1 MIILNF
7 ILQAIKIILLLGIL
21 VIIHELG
28 HFAVAK
34 FFKMPVNEFSIGFG
48 KKLWSKKF
56 GDTNYSIRLF
66 PLGGFVDLGDD
77 DREGKFENAPLY
89 QKNLVLVAGSFVNFT
104 FALIVAFIVLA
115 CQGNFVT
122 NVVDY
127 VKEDTVASQY
137 ILPGDEIYSIN
148 DKKISSKNQIDT
160 IMYNNRGENI
170 ELEVVR
176 DGQIY
181 SFDITPYK
189 EEYLSTG
196 FSVDENNSITMLQ
209 SGESNNLKLGDVIVK
224 VGDVDIS
231 NTDMLVTELKKY
243 VDEAITIEVL
253 REGTLQT
260 AVINVSKVDKY
271 LIGLGFL
278 PAENT
283 ITSTI
288 YYAGIG
294 TVDFL
299 YETLKGLG
307 QLITG
312 KAQNAELMG
321 IVGVSDMIT
330 KTSSAL
336 EYLAIMASVSLSL
349 AIVNMLP
356 LPLLDGGKIVIY
368 TVEKYRKKQ
377 FTENFIN
384 IASTLTFALLIGLT
398 IYVTVKDIIRIV

>member
-1 MIILNF
+1 MKNER
-7 ILQAIKIILLLGIL
+7 LLSDMSLL
-21 VIIHELG
+21 
-28 HFAVAK
+28 
-34 FFKMPVNEFSIGFG
+34 
-48 KKLWSKKF
+48 
-56 GDTNYSIRLF
+56 
-66 PLGGFVDLGDD
+66 
-77 DREGKFENAPLY
+77 
-89 QKNLVLVAGSFVNFT
+89 
-104 FALIVAFIVLA
+104 
-115 CQGNFVT
+115 
-122 NVVDY
+122 
-127 VKEDTVASQY
+127 
-137 ILPGDEIYSIN
+137 DE
-148 DKKISSKNQIDT
+148 
-160 IMYNNRGENI
+160 
-170 ELEVVR
+170 
-176 DGQIY
+176 
-181 SFDITPYK
+181 
-189 EEYLSTG
+189 
-196 FSVDENNSITMLQ
+196 
-209 SGESNNLKLGDVIVK
+209 
-224 VGDVDIS
+224 
-231 NTDMLVTELKKY
+231 KY
-243 VDEAITIEVL
+243 VDEAITIQVL
-253 REGTLQT
+253 RDGVLQT

-307 QLITG
+307 QLVTG